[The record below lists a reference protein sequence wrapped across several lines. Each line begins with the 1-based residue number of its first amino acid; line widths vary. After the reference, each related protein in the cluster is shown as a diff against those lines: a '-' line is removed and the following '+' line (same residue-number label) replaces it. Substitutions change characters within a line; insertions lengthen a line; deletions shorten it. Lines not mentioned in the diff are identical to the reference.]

1 MSDYNRRYRPMPF
14 PVNQSAQTLTFSA
27 RELKEMIECYLRNK
41 GQIVSVGD
49 FDVDPVKLTVTV
61 VNYISPIS

>member
-1 MSDYNRRYRPMPF
+1 MPF
-14 PVNQSAQTLTFSA
+14 PVSENPQTLTFTT

-49 FDVDPVKLTVTV
+49 FDVDPVKLTVSV

>member
-14 PVNQSAQTLTFSA
+14 PVNQSAQTLTFTT
-27 RELKEMIECYLRNK
+27 RELKEMIECYLRSK

>member
-1 MSDYNRRYRPMPF
+1 MPF
-14 PVNQSAQTLTFSA
+14 PVSQNPQTLTFTT

-49 FDVDPVKLTVTV
+49 FQVDPVTLTVSV
-61 VNYISPIS
+61 VNSISPIS

>member
-14 PVNQSAQTLTFSA
+14 PVSENPQTLTFTT

-49 FDVDPVKLTVTV
+49 FQVDPVKLTVSV